1 MDKRIW
7 RNYDFSLLGATALLV
22 MYGVAMVYS
31 ASHTI
36 DVIQRYAVRQ
46 AIFAVVGLAVGL
58 LVTVIDYR
66 LLDAFSV
73 PLYALIVA
81 LLFAVFAIGQITFNA
96 QRSIDLGIVHLQ
108 PSELSKPL
116 LIVVLA
122 AFLSKREGKSGQL
135 STLILSALLI
145 AVPVALIYKEPDL
158 GTSLV
163 LVFVWLTMVFA
174 SGIHLAYVGLFFG
187 AGVVAV
193 PLAWLTMEDYMRR
206 RLVVFL
212 NPASDPQS
220 YYNIQ
225 QALYAIGSG
234 GWLGKGFLKG
244 TQSQLHFLLV
254 QHTDFVFSVL
264 CEELGILGALLL
276 FILLVVLLL
285 RMLGAAKL
293 ARDSFG
299 RLICIGVAAWVFFQC
314 AVNIGM
320 NLNLLP
326 VTGLPLP
333 FISYGGSSLMTLL
346 AAMGL
351 IQSVLLRHRK
361 IEF

>member
-7 RNYDFSLLGATALLV
+7 RNYDFVLLTATLLLLV
-22 MYGVAMVYS
+22 YGVAMIYS
-31 ASHTI
+31 ASHTLG
-36 DVIQRYAVRQ
+36 AVKDSAMRQ
-46 AIFAVVGLAVGL
+46 AIFAAIGIAIGLVVTA
-58 LVTVIDYR
+58 IDYR
-66 LLDAFSV
+66 LLDAFTIPV
-73 PLYALIVA
+73 YTLVVV
-81 LLFAVFAIGQITFNA
+81 LLLAVFIIGQITFNA
-96 QRSIDLGIVHLQ
+96 QRSIDLGIIDLQ

-122 AFLSKREGKSGQL
+122 AFLAKREQKKNQL
-135 STLILSALLI
+135 STLLLSALLI
-145 AVPVALIYKEPDL
+145 AVPVVLIYKEPDL

-163 LVFVWLTMVFA
+163 LIFIWLVMIFA
-174 SGIHLAYVGLFFG
+174 SGTNLLYLGGLFG
-187 AGVVAV
+187 GGIVAIPFFW
-193 PLAWLTMEDYMRR
+193 PLMKGYMRHR
-206 RLVVFL
+206 IVIFFR
-212 NPASDPQS
+212 PESDPQS
-220 YYNIQ
+220 AYNMR

-234 GWLGKGFLKG
+234 GWFGKGYLKG

-254 QHTDFVFSVL
+254 QHSDFVFSVI
-264 CEELGILGALLL
+264 CEELGMVGALGLFFLL
-276 FILLVVLLL
+276 TLALL
-285 RMLGAAKL
+285 RTLRAAKL
-293 ARDSFG
+293 ARDTFG
-299 RLICIGVAAWVFFQC
+299 RLICTGIAAWIFFQC

-333 FISYGGSSLMTLL
+333 YISYGGSSLITIL